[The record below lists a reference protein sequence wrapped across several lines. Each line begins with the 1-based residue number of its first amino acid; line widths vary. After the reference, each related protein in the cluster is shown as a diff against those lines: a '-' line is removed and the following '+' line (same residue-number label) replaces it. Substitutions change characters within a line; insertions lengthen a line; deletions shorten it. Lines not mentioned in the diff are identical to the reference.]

1 MTKSRFQLVGSLLR
15 PEELKAYKTQIEH
28 RDDIR
33 YPFYE
38 DFDGYKDTEEKAIRQ
53 IIADQKNIR
62 IKTYRYKYESFI
74 TKK

>member
-38 DFDGYKDTEEKAIRQ
+38 DLDGYKDTE
-53 IIADQKNIR
+53 
-62 IKTYRYKYESFI
+62 
-74 TKK
+74 